1 VDIAPLL
8 SWIEGSGLAARIRE
22 SRLLFPLLE
31 SVHVIGLALVF
42 GTIAIVDLRLLG
54 VASAQRSFRR
64 MASDI
69 LRWTW
74 AAFAVTAVTGSLM
87 FMTNAAVYYGN
98 AYFRAKMVLLVLA
111 GVNVLVF
118 ELTAGRTVHRWDR
131 APSAPPVAR
140 SLAALSLLIWVG
152 VIVAGRV
159 IGFTTS
165 RAAQVEP
172 LPSDVDFEELLGF
185 PGDGADA
192 PPRPDL
198 TPTSPR
204 DLR

>member
-1 VDIAPLL
+1 VDIASLL
-8 SWIEGSGLAARIRE
+8 SWLEGTGLAARIRE

-74 AAFAVTAVTGSLM
+74 AAFAVTVVTGSLM

-131 APSAPPVAR
+131 APSAPPPVAR
-140 SLAALSLLIWVG
+140 TIAALSLAIWVG
-152 VIVAGRV
+152 VIVTGRI
-159 IGFTTS
+159 IGFTTT
-165 RAAQVEP
+165 RAAAVEP
-172 LPSDVDFEELLGF
+172 LPADVDLEELLGF
-185 PGDGADA
+185 PGDDGQTPAT
-192 PPRPDL
+192 PPEND
-198 TPTSPR
+198 
-204 DLR
+204 